1 MKASLLEESVMH
13 PVIDDISRR
22 IVEEKLAESRY
33 SRPIYERLFDL
44 NKELLDK
51 KEMQR

>member
-13 PVIDDISRR
+13 PIIDDVSRR
-22 IVEEKLAESRY
+22 IVEEKLADSRY
-33 SRPIYERLFDL
+33 ARPIHERLFDL

-51 KEMQR
+51 KEL